1 MAPLAVLG
9 LVVASTYSVDPQR
22 CSLAVHVG
30 KAGLFKFAGHA
41 HEVTGNRCTGEVV
54 ADAEELGRSSVALT
68 FETAALQVSEKDEPS
83 GDAPKVQAAMV
94 KLLEV
99 GRYPEM
105 RFVSSSVS
113 GRVLE
118 PQTFELQVT
127 GELTLHGVTR
137 RITVPVRVVQQGD
150 GLRASG
156 SLRVKQSA
164 FGMDPI
170 SVAGVVK
177 VKDEL
182 RIDFEIAAQRR

>member
-1 MAPLAVLG
+1 
-9 LVVASTYSVDPQR
+9 
-22 CSLAVHVG
+22 
-30 KAGLFKFAGHA
+30 
-41 HEVTGNRCTGEVV
+41 
-54 ADAEELGRSSVALT
+54 
-68 FETAALQVSEKDEPS
+68 
-83 GDAPKVQAAMV
+83 
-94 KLLEV
+94 
-99 GRYPEM
+99 M